1 MIRNCIVRDY
11 SKYARAYGF
20 DGTDYDTEI
29 EYQSLKERMRT
40 NAIHDNGIAKTFCF
54 SDHCYK
60 LTLDYIKIEDEDI
73 ELYPDMFEQKSDCR
87 LIYLCDDPPDESLFN
102 PYNSLEFQDILSS
115 CLLYNEIDDTLNREF
130 EIIKKECVEKYN
142 AVYSSVNIDNV
153 EINKYHKIIYIH
165 YSYHYIKDDFIDK
178 ISTYDVIF
186 GETPL
191 PYGEWFIDYFGP
203 NPKDRPRKD
212 GIVLTKDVEAA
223 LNKGYIDCT
232 APVFTANRNRNDRIY
247 SENAIKKLLNELH

>member
-165 YSYHYIKDDFIDK
+165 YSYHYIKDEEAAPRCTDCSTPDPKIIIANPNQNFTIDDDK
-178 ISTYDVIF
+178 LCMS
-186 GETPL
+186 L
-191 PYGEWFIDYFGP
+191 KYGKYTSYSLI
-203 NPKDRPRKD
+203 
-212 GIVLTKDVEAA
+212 LTKE
-223 LNKGYIDCT
+223 
-232 APVFTANRNRNDRIY
+232 VFQECYNRW
-247 SENAIKKLLNELH
+247 IKPQEEGNSIEQ